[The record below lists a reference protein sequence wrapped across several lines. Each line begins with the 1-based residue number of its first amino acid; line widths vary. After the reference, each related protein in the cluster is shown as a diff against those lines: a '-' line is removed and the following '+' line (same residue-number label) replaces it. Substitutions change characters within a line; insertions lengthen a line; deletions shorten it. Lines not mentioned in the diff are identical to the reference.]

1 MSDNIERLFAAGI
14 PLTEINRQVEAGV
27 SIDVMISKLEP
38 EQALTV
44 NIGSDMSLLQMKL
57 AQMRPEE
64 SYTLD
69 DKGFGAL
76 FADVFVDLCRWNV
89 TAKEWYFYDGS
100 VWAADVGGMRA
111 SQQAKRLVEA
121 LTVYSTTMEDYRK
134 AEYLKMVA
142 RYGQLKYRETMMKD
156 ARDKHFICQADLDA
170 NHDLLNCQNG
180 TFNLRTGVLQPH
192 CPGDLLSKV
201 ASFSYDPDATSPL
214 FTSFMDQVMER
225 DSEKI
230 NYLQKVIGYSLTAE
244 TTVEACWILFGSTTR
259 NGKSTL
265 VETISHMLG
274 GSSGYSCTMQP
285 QTLAQKQNKDTRQ
298 ASGDIARLN
307 DCRFLSA
314 SEPPK
319 RMLFD
324 AALLKT
330 LLGRDTITARHLF
343 EREFEFRPHFK
354 LFINTNFLPLIQDD
368 TLFTSG
374 RINVITFDRHF
385 APHEQDRTLKD
396 KLRTPEN
403 LSGIFNWCYQG
414 LLKFRAEGANP
425 PEAVKAA
432 TAEYR
437 QSSDKIGNFISECL
451 ERTGKNSKAGDV
463 YRRFSSWCLD
473 NGFGVESK
481 SNFFDELK
489 AKGLFMRT
497 GTVNGA
503 TYQNVVPM
511 YEIIGDVEIDPF

>member
-1 MSDNIERLFAAGI
+1 MTDNLEYILGMGI
-14 PLTEINRQVEAGV
+14 PLAEINRQVESGV
-27 SIDVMISKLEP
+27 SLESIAARLNP

-44 NIGSDMSLLQMKL
+44 NIGSDMSLLQMKI
-57 AQMRPEE
+57 AQLHPEDN
-64 SYTLD
+64 YTLD

-76 FADVFVDLCRWNV
+76 FADVFADLCRWNV
-89 TAKEWYFYDGS
+89 TAKEWYFYNGV
-100 VWAADVGGMRA
+100 VWEADVGGMRT
-111 SQQAKRLVEA
+111 SRQAKRLVEA

-134 AEYLKMVA
+134 TEYLKMVA
-142 RYGQLKYRETMMKD
+142 RYGQLRCRETMMKD

-180 TFNLRTGVLQPH
+180 TFNLRTGILQPH

-214 FTSFMDQVMER
+214 FASFMEQVMER
-225 DSEKI
+225 DNEKI

-244 TTVEACWILFGSTTR
+244 TAVEACWILFGSTTR

-274 GSSGYSCTMQP
+274 GSAGYSCTMQP

-307 DCRFLSA
+307 GCRFLSA

-396 KLRTPEN
+396 KLRAPGN

-414 LLKFRAEGANP
+414 LLKFRAEGAEP
-425 PEAVKAA
+425 PESVKAA

-437 QSSDKIGNFISECL
+437 QSSDKIGNFIAECL

-463 YRRFSSWCLD
+463 YRCFSQWCD
-473 NGFGVESK
+473 ENGFGTESK
-481 SNFFDELK
+481 TNFFDELRS
-489 AKGLFMRT
+489 KGLLAKS
-497 GTVNGA
+497 GTVNGV
-503 TYQNVVPM
+503 TYQNVVLG
-511 YEIIGDVEIDPF
+511 YQLVSDTETIPF